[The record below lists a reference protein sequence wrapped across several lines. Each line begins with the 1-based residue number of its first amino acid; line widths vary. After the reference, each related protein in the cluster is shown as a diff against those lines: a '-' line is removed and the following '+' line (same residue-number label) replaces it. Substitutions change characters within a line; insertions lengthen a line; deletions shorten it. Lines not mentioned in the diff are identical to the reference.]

1 MYQAG
6 LASGQG
12 CDHVMVIMWWW
23 QRGALGYY
31 VAVVVD
37 DGDDVAVNV
46 DCDGD
51 DGDNHQQQVVTE
63 DVNLPGP
70 TSNALMTNL
79 S

>member
-1 MYQAG
+1 M
-6 LASGQG
+6 
-12 CDHVMVIMWWW
+12 D
-23 QRGALGYY
+23 LGDD
-31 VAVVVD
+31 VAVVVG

-70 TSNALMTNL
+70 ASNALMTNL